1 MKYSPED
8 HGAYIQNFSSAHD
21 MIKNHDP
28 IANLDSILTILL
40 DPPPY
45 KTTMLLSNVIESFNS
60 QNGTKKEIVMCQS
73 ASLALGLSPKDY
85 EEFEITSD
93 EKKGTVSWNKKGQ
106 EPRDYELHHMVVSF
120 ICDEIVKKMQG
131 NSLNGPVMSLFD
143 RFMTMIVENPEKG
156 LLDPETLKKVEKEH
170 EELEDLYKTFNPAP
184 VEEESK
190 EESKPKG
197 RPRKN

>member
-1 MKYSPED
+1 MK
-8 HGAYIQNFSSAHD
+8 
-21 MIKNHDP
+21 IK
-28 IANLDSILTILL
+28 LTIL
-40 DPPPY
+40 DRM
-45 KTTMLLSNVIESFNS
+45 MLLSNVIESFNS

-197 RPRKN
+197 WPRKN